1 MSRQS
6 GKTSLRIGLTGGI
19 GSGKSTVAGM
29 LRDLGAALIDAD
41 QIARSVTATRG
52 AAIPQIRA
60 VFGDDFVDASGAL
73 DRARMRDLVFN
84 DASAKGRLEAIVH
97 PLVGTTTWAAAKA
110 AEQAGSKAI
119 VFDIPLL
126 VESRRWPSQ
135 LDRVIVVDCTH
146 ETQIARVHQRNGLAR
161 EAVESIIAAQASREQ
176 RRAAADWVIF
186 NDGLS
191 LLDLQTKAREI
202 ARQFGL

>member
-1 MSRQS
+1 MTHQPRN
-6 GKTSLRIGLTGGI
+6 SLHIGLTGGI
-19 GSGKSTVAGM
+19 GSGKSTVGGM

-41 QIARSVTATRG
+41 QNARAVTATGG
-52 AAIPQIRA
+52 AAIAQIRE
-60 VFGDDFVDASGAL
+60 VFGDDYVDASGAL
-73 DRARMRDLVFN
+73 DRTRMRELVFK

-97 PLVGTTTWAAAKA
+97 PLVGQATWAAAA
-110 AEQAGSKAI
+110 AAKQAGTRVI

-126 VESRRWPSQ
+126 VESRHWPSQ
-135 LDRVIVVDCTH
+135 LDQVIVVDCTR
-146 ETQIARVHQRNGLAR
+146 ETQIARVEQRNGLAR
-161 EAVESIIAAQASREQ
+161 EAIEAIIAAQATRHQ

-202 ARQFGL
+202 ADQFGL